1 VAQITFV
8 KTSHHYDSYTDFIRL
23 AELNEFPIIREYDF
37 DIAKDGVYIFITMN
51 GDVETHLKNE
61 IHSGKQILWSHRI
74 LWNLERPSGSAGY
87 GGEYMRRQWW
97 LINNRYF
104 DEIWVSDAELAR
116 ESWLRFVVLGSDER
130 LGEPGPQEEKKFDFC
145 HMSYETGRRQ
155 TIYKS
160 FPVSSIAPNCWPPE
174 RDTVLRQS
182 RFALNVHQDRHP
194 YQEPLRLAL
203 FAAYGLPIISE
214 SIYDMTPW
222 IEETIV
228 TVPTDSVISRL
239 RQALT
244 EDYAPYLEM
253 AMRARE
259 RMCKDFQFGKVVRE
273 AVRQSVDNWR

>member
-1 VAQITFV
+1 MTDIIFV
-8 KTSHHYDSYTDFIRL
+8 KTRHHYDSYTDFFRL
-23 AELNEFPIIREYDF
+23 AELNEFPIIYVDEL
-37 DIAKDGVYIFITMN
+37 DISHPGVYITTPLN
-51 GDVETHLKNE
+51 GEWEPHIDNQRHKTFQAYL
-61 IHSGKQILWSHRI
+61 IQ
-74 LWNLERPSGSAGY
+74 WNLERPTGSAGT

-97 LINNRYF
+97 LMHNRYF
-104 DEIWVSDAELAR
+104 DEVWVSDAELAR
-116 ESWLRFVVLGSDER
+116 ESSLRFVVLGSDEQ
-130 LGEPGPQEEKKFDFC
+130 LGEPGEEKKFDFC

-174 RDTVLRQS
+174 RDIVLKQS

-222 IEETIV
+222 IEESIIT
-228 TVPTDSVISRL
+228 TGYDSLISRIK
-239 RQALT
+239 QALT

-253 AMRARE
+253 AMRARD